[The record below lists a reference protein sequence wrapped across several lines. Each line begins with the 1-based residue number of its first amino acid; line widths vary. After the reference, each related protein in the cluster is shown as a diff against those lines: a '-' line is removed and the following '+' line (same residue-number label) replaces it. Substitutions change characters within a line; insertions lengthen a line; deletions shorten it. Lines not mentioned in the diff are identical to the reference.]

1 MKLGAIAFVTLGGAK
16 GNTVLTR
23 GALTSNA
30 DIAKNV
36 EALKAQHGEHVY
48 ALRSFVDKDGNEVIY
63 EIITPVALAAEPG
76 TQMARVE
83 YWRMLPHVRPLFPK
97 FDDGA
102 EVDKSQYRL
111 AGVLIVPEDDA
122 VRHATDYTDLPDLR
136 WNPAGDSYACTAG
149 DVFVVSSP
157 QGVQAHALESF
168 GRKKVIFQ

>member
-1 MKLGAIAFVTLGGAK
+1 MKLGAIAFVTLGGDK

-23 GALTSNA
+23 APSTTRD

-36 EALKAQHGEHVY
+36 QALKAQHGEHVY
-48 ALRSFVDKDGNEVIY
+48 ALRSFEDKDGNEVLR
-63 EIITPVALAAEPG
+63 EILTPAALAAEPG
-76 TQMARVE
+76 AQMARVE

-122 VRHATDYTDLPDLR
+122 VQHAVDYTDLPDLR
-136 WNPAGDSYACTAG
+136 WNPAGESYSCTAG

-157 QGVQAHALESF
+157 LGVQAHALESF